1 MSAAFVRR
9 LAGVLLALTLAACGA
24 APPGPSMAVGTTPD
38 PETTLLAELYAAAL
52 RSYGTAGY
60 VKTLDDPLSALDSG
74 AVSVVPG
81 FTGRLLQRF
90 DPGSA
95 ARSDTQVYRAMIG
108 ALPEGVAAGDYATS
122 AEDKPALAV
131 IDATAASWGSR
142 DLSTLVTHCT
152 GLVLGAV
159 AGVRGLPTSVGA
171 CVLPSA
177 REFPDAA
184 TLFDALRK
192 GVITAAWTGTADAGV
207 PSDITVLADRKPV
220 LIQAENVVPLYRRNE
235 LDQQQMRAVN
245 ELAGVLDTG
254 ALVDLR
260 RQVAEGGDPRTVAEN
275 WLSAHPLGR

>member
-171 CVLPSA
+171 CVLPPA

>member
-1 MSAAFVRR
+1 M
-9 LAGVLLALTLAACGA
+9 LALTLTACGA
-24 APPGPSMAVGTTPD
+24 APPGPSMAVGATPD
-38 PETTLLAELYAAAL
+38 PQTTLLAELYAAAL

-95 ARSDTQVYRAMIG
+95 ARSDAQVYRAMIG

-131 IDATAASWGSR
+131 TDATAASWGSR
-142 DLSTLVTHCT
+142 DLSALVTHCT
-152 GLVLGAV
+152 GLILGAV

-171 CVLPSA
+171 CALPPA